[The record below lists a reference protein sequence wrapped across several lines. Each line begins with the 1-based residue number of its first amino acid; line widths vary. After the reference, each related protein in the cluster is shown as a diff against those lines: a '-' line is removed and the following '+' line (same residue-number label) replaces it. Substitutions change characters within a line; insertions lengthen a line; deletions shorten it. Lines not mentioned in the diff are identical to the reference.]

1 MMDLNEC
8 RKTFA
13 LSRIGVNA
21 TGGGYLCEIWADDI
35 KFLSERGRTPDTAIR
50 KGLRLLAKK
59 RRALAKAG
67 AAFQKESREMVL

>member
-1 MMDLNEC
+1 MMMDLNEC
-8 RKTFA
+8 RKAFT

-59 RRALAKAG
+59 RRAHAKAT
-67 AAFQKESREMVL
+67 QS